1 MQEFLINKHIEKFDN
16 GIFVGVGG
24 SFDVLS
30 GSKRRAPRFFVS
42 HNLEWLYRI
51 VTEPNRLKR
60 FYRGNIKFI
69 SIIRK
74 VNKFR

>member
-1 MQEFLINKHIEKFDN
+1 MQELLINKYYDNFDK
-16 GIFVGVGG
+16 GILVGVGG

-30 GSKRRAPRFFVS
+30 GSKKRAPQFFVM

-51 VTEPNRLKR
+51 VTEPSTLKR